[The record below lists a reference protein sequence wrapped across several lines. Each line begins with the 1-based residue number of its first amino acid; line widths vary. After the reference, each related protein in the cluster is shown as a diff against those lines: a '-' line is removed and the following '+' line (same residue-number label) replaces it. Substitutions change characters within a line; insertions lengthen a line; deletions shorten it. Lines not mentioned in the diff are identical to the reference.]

1 MEHPRPA
8 IRVTLRIP
16 GIWESP
22 SALWDALPSGHQLTP
37 NAFVMPDGTSLELDL
52 VDADDQFVSV
62 FASMCR
68 REPSDEEKAI
78 IENYRVNL
86 CLTGDGGSL
95 AAARKLM
102 QAGSAII
109 DAGAGGVFVDNSGVA
124 IGGSAWQELTASDD
138 IQALTFAFAGIV
150 GGRKDTFSL
159 GLHVLGFPD
168 IIMRSDQVGENGI
181 HFFEIL
187 HYLCETDRQI
197 GDGHIL
203 ADLNGT
209 RFQVQAETDQQTPAK
224 SPMNNPFGRLRLLSM
239 NEVAERN

>member
-1 MEHPRPA
+1 MVNPRPT
-8 IRVTLRIP
+8 IRVTLRMP

-22 SALWDALPSGHQLTP
+22 AVLLDAIPSGHQLTP
-37 NAFVMPDGTSLELDL
+37 DAFVMPDGTSLEMDL
-52 VDADDQFVSV
+52 VDTDEQFDSV

-124 IGGSAWQELTASDD
+124 IGGSAWQELAASDD
-138 IQALTFAFAGIV
+138 IQALTFAFVSIV
-150 GGRKDTFSL
+150 GGRKDTYSV

-168 IIMRSDQVGENGI
+168 IIMRSDQVGENGM
-181 HFFEIL
+181 HFYEIL
-187 HYLCETDRQI
+187 HYLCETDREI
-197 GDGHIL
+197 GDGHVL
-203 ADLNGT
+203 ADLNGP
-209 RFQVQAETDQQTPAK
+209 RFQVQAEADQQTPAE